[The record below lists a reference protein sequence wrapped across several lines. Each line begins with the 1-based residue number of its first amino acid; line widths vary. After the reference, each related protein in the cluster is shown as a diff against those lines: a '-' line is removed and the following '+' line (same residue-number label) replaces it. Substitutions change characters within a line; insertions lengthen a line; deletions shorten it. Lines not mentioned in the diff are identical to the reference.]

1 MRVVVVGATGTI
13 GRPLVRALSV
23 KHDVVGVARKPP
35 ATVEDGV
42 EWIAADAT
50 DTAAMRRAL
59 DAAEVVYHLVHSL
72 GRSDFETLDRAAATA
87 VVAGAAAGGARQ
99 IVYLGGLGEGA
110 AELSPHLR
118 SRAETAAIL
127 SAGPVPVTTCAP
139 Q

>member
-1 MRVVVVGATGTI
+1 M
-13 GRPLVRALSV
+13 
-23 KHDVVGVARKPP
+23 ARKPP

-87 VVAGAAAGGARQ
+87 VVAGASAGGARQ

-127 SAGPVPVTTCAP
+127 SAGRSP
-139 Q
+139 